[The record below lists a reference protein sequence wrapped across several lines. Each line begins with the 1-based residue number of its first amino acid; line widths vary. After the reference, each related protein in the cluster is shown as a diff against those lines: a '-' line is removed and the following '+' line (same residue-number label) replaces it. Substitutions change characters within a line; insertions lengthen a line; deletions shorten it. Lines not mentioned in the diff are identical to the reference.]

1 MMFHPILIYRCT
13 ILVLFIVCQAAIGPG
28 PVFISDRVGKGS
40 LIDMAFLVDSS
51 PKFRV
56 LSIGIR
62 GYQGGTF
69 ILFLGLSGTMIAMLV
84 GLVNGGIL
92 LLIVVSLVG
101 EMPGLVGG
109 HGGHGPGIM
118 WHINRFFHHSR
129 IGPPIVGPIAIGWGW
144 ATKHGLSIGWHSIEG
159 VARGWHQMRWGW
171 AIHHHCLGWGVAL
184 VLVLFAPAREG
195 ARFHGWGHTVAPGWA
210 VPIHHGPGQAHE

>member
-1 MMFHPILIYRCT
+1 MVIIFIWMVMIKMTFNSILIYRCT
-13 ILVLFIVCQAAIGPG
+13 LVLFIVCQAAIGSG
-28 PVFISDRVGKGS
+28 PMFISDRVGKGS
-40 LIDMAFLVDSS
+40 FIDMTFLVDSS

-56 LSIGIR
+56 FSIGIR
-62 GYQGGTF
+62 GYQGCTLV
-69 ILFLGLSGTMIAMLV
+69 LFLGLSGLTMLAMLV

-129 IGPPIVGPIAIGWGW
+129 IGSPIVGGGWRGP
-144 ATKHGLSIGWHSIEG
+144 TKHGLSIGWHSIEG
-159 VARGWHQMRWGW
+159 VARGWH
-171 AIHHHCLGWGVAL
+171 
-184 VLVLFAPAREG
+184 
-195 ARFHGWGHTVAPGWA
+195 
-210 VPIHHGPGQAHE
+210 